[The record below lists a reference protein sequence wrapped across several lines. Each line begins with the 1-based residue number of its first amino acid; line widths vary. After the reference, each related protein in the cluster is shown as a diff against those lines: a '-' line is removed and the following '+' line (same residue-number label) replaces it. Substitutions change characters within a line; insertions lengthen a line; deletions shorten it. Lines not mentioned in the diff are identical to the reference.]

1 MIVEDRKQFGQM
13 LRESRK
19 AAGLT
24 LRGLAERAG
33 IQFSNIWAIESG
45 RIIAGAKQAAKLA
58 DGLGLKGRKRENLL
72 LAASLSS
79 RRTNP
84 GLEGAPANA
93 IFFRALPWLLKRLG
107 LKGLGGSPIINL
119 CKFAELPPAHPP
131 LVVVFEHP
139 SLNSGINHSRILK
152 PNTKKYLRENPEKHF
167 LALIVRKDGSQTLLE
182 CGATVLI

>member
-1 MIVEDRKQFGQM
+1 MTTEVRIQFGQM

-24 LRGLAERAG
+24 LRGLAERAN

-58 DGLGLKGRKRENLL
+58 DGLGLKGQKRENLL
-72 LAASLSS
+72 LAATLSS

-84 GLEGAPANA
+84 GLEGAPSNTV
-93 IFFRALPWLLKRLG
+93 FFRALPWLLKRLN
-107 LKGLGGSPIINL
+107 LKGLGGSPTINL
-119 CKFAELPPAHPP
+119 CKFPELPPAHPP
-131 LVVVFEHP
+131 LVVVFEHS
-139 SLNSGINHSRILK
+139 SLDPGINHSRILK
-152 PNTKKYLRENPEKHF
+152 PATKKYLRENPEKHF

-182 CGATVLI
+182 GGATVLV